1 MASDDLA
8 AAIGKGDGVA
18 PALLLNDGGQQLDLV
33 GAMPVWVG
41 RVRLERVGIGQTSVG
56 AVNGDAHTLFWV
68 SKSKVKEGEN
78 GPLCGSLSV

>member
-18 PALLLNDGGQQLDLV
+18 PALFLNDGGQQLDLV

-41 RVRLERVGIGQTSVG
+41 RIRLERVGIGQSSVG
-56 AVNGDAHTLFWV
+56 AVNGDAHNPLLG
-68 SKSKVKEGEN
+68 VKIEGKR
-78 GPLCGSLSV
+78 G